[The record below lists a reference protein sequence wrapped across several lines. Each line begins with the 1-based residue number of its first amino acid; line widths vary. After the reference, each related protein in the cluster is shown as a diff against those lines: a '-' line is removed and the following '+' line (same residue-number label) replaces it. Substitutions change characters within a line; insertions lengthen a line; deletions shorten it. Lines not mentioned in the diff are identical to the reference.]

1 MPKRLVKGGVRL
13 PRGQSFREL
22 LHPARPLVEWR
33 HSGRHPAGP
42 LEALE
47 ATMSN
52 IPTATVADNLATVEG
67 VSTSVYRSL
76 MCAHVADYKV
86 SMKMGSH
93 AAALRALAE
102 ASHLGRQWKQSAQ
115 KRGNLESVM
124 EAETFIDQITNQM
137 HALCKTVLESE

>member
-1 MPKRLVKGGVRL
+1 MGGIRHS
-13 PRGQSFREL
+13 RGQSFREL
-22 LHPARPLVEWR
+22 LHPDRPLVEWR

-52 IPTATVADNLATVEG
+52 IPTATVADNVATVEG

-76 MCAHVADYKV
+76 MCAHIADYKT

-102 ASHLGRQWKQSAQ
+102 ASHLGRQWKKSADG
-115 KRGNLESVM
+115 RGNIPAVM
-124 EAETFIDQITNQM
+124 EAESFIDQMTNQM
-137 HALCKTVLESE
+137 HALCKVVLAAE